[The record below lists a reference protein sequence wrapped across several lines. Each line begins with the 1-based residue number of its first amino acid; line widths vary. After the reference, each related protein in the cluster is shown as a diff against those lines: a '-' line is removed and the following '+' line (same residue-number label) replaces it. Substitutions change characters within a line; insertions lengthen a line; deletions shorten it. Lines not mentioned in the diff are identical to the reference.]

1 MRAKWTIGLALL
13 GASLCMAV
21 PAAAAPD
28 IQQWTTPAGTRVLFV
43 ETHEI
48 PAVDARLTFAAGAAR
63 DGDHPGIAHL
73 TSNLLMS
80 GTAELDADALAR
92 AYEREGAEV
101 GTGAARD
108 MGWIELRSLSADE
121 HLWPVART
129 VAALAAQPAFPAGEI
144 ERLKSQQRTALA
156 SQAQQPGALAGQAF
170 WETLY
175 GDHPYGHEPLGTAA
189 SLEAITRD
197 DIRAFHQRYYTAAN
211 ANLAIVGDLSRDE
224 AERLARMLTASLP
237 EGSAAPELPPTPSLD
252 EATTVRQDFPSTQA
266 HVVLGRTAIARGH
279 EDWPALLVANHVFG
293 GGGFT
298 SRLMSE
304 VREKRGLVYGV
315 GSGFSPMSAQGPFRI
330 QLQTRGDQA
339 EQAID
344 IVRRELERFI
354 EQGPTQS
361 EVSDAIRNI
370 SGGFPLRID
379 SNSDLMG
386 YLSMMGFYE
395 LPADYLASYRDRI
408 EAVDAEAARAAFAE
422 VLGGEP
428 LAQVVVGGSR
438 ARAEGGARAA
448 DGG

>member
-1 MRAKWTIGLALL
+1 MRAKWTTGLALL

-21 PAAAAPD
+21 PAAATPD

-43 ETHEI
+43 ETREI

-80 GTAELDADALAR
+80 GTTELDAGALAR

-129 VAALAAQPAFPAGEI
+129 VAALAAEPAFPEGEI
-144 ERLKSQQRTALA
+144 ERLKSQQRTALT

-175 GDHPYGHEPLGTAA
+175 GDHPYGHEPLGTAE
-189 SLEAITRD
+189 SLDAITRD
-197 DIRAFHQRYYTAAN
+197 DVRDFHQRYYTAAN

-224 AERLARMLTASLP
+224 AERLARVLTASLP

-252 EATTVRQDFPSTQA
+252 EATTVRRDFPSTQA
-266 HVVLGRTAIARGH
+266 HVLLGRTAIARGD
-279 EDWPALLVANHVFG
+279 EQWPALLVANHVFG

-354 EQGPTQS
+354 EQGPTES

-370 SGGFPLRID
+370 SGSFPLRID

-395 LPADYLASYRDRI
+395 LPTDYLASYRERI

-428 LAQVVVGGSR
+428 LVQVVVGGSR
-438 ARAEGGARAA
+438 ARAEGGAPAG